1 MEKHIRLYDRSRVTC
16 DWVCKRKRYYNYEYN
31 QRGIVPSHTG
41 LELFMG
47 SCLHDALAAIAIQ
60 HQAGSVDIDLIA
72 STARKAMFESLSES
86 KGDNEYEVLTF
97 ANEQAALV
105 EGLLRGFHKH
115 VWPRLMAQ
123 YPTII
128 AVEKEMTYAH
138 DNLTFMARPDL
149 VVGDAEGNNYYV
161 EYKSTSSK
169 REEWI
174 NSWGT
179 AVQLHSTIR
188 AIESTL
194 EISMTGV
201 IIQGLY
207 KGYQSY
213 NKQNSPFC
221 YAYKRNGNPPFTK
234 DEISYEYKA
243 GFKRYPTWELPGG
256 VKAWVDGM
264 SPEVLADQFP
274 QTPPIFLKQDMIDRF
289 FAQRAIRETEIGM
302 AHQMLAAC
310 KHDEDK
316 QIILDGSFEQN
327 FEACSPAWGRA
338 CQYRQICHGHVV
350 DPLASGFQYR
360 ESHHDLEAK
369 QHAEQELSSGS

>member
-1 MEKHIRLYDRSRVTC
+1 MSEPLRLYDRSRTTT
-16 DWVCKRKRYYNYEYN
+16 DWTCKRKRYLNYEYEG
-31 QRGIVPSHTG
+31 RGIVPQSTG

-47 SCLHDALAAIAIQ
+47 SALHDALAAIAIQ
-60 HQAGSVDIDLIA
+60 HQSGSIDIDLIA
-72 STARKAMFESLSES
+72 STARKAMFDSLSAS
-86 KGDNEYEVLTF
+86 TGDNEYEVLTF
-97 ANEQAALV
+97 ANEQSALV

-115 VWPRLMAQ
+115 VWPRLIAQ
-123 YPTII
+123 YPTIV
-128 AVEKEMTYAH
+128 AVEQEMTYVH

-149 VVGDAEGNNYYV
+149 VVGDAEGNNYYI

-194 EISMTGV
+194 GISMTGV

-234 DEISYEYKA
+234 DEIAYEYKA

-256 VKAWVDGM
+256 VKAWVNGM
-264 SPEVLADQFP
+264 STEALADQFP
-274 QTPPIFLKQDMIDRF
+274 QTPPIFLKQDLIDRF
-289 FAQRAIRETEIGM
+289 FAQRAIRENEINM
-302 AHQMLAAC
+302 AHQMMAAC
-310 KHDEDK
+310 THEKDK

-327 FEACSPAWGRA
+327 FEACSPAWGRGCA
-338 CQYRQICHGHVV
+338 YRQICFGNVT
-350 DPLASGFQYR
+350 DPLSSGFSYR
-360 ESHHDLEAK
+360 TSHHDLERLQFEK
-369 QHAEQELSSGS
+369 